1 MSEAHPILYSG
12 GLEML
17 FSNQRKH
24 NLALPPTDEQGA
36 SSNVA
41 YLVQYLCKNVMKDQR
56 KELFVMDDTV
66 YV

>member
-1 MSEAHPILYSG
+1 
-12 GLEML
+12 ML

-24 NLALPPTDEQGA
+24 DLALPPTDEQGG

-56 KELFVMDDTV
+56 KELFVMNDTV
-66 YV
+66 YA